1 MGRSKQAARRLGA
14 AAQAAFSS
22 PKAIMEVAAGL
33 GLGGEARPDDDVAKA
48 LAPFLH
54 CDVLL
59 RSNCHHSG
67 PRDRIA
73 FGGDRTGVPAEQARP
88 PAALV
93 CRLQNGGVLCRR
105 ERMPEPDLT
114 VAVVDPNPARAAI
127 LEEGLRGA
135 GVRNVVVIPDTAG
148 LLYRLSE
155 VDADV
160 VVIDLESPSR
170 DLLEQLFHV
179 SRLVE
184 RPVAMFVDQSD
195 ASMMQAAVDAGISAY
210 VVDGLQS
217 DRVKSIVDVAIL
229 RFNAFARLQREL
241 EDTKSELAA
250 RKTIERAKGLLMK
263 AKNLTEEEAYALL
276 RRKAMNEKRKIADI
290 AQALVTS
297 AELLQ

>member
-1 MGRSKQAARRLGA
+1 
-14 AAQAAFSS
+14 
-22 PKAIMEVAAGL
+22 
-33 GLGGEARPDDDVAKA
+33 
-48 LAPFLH
+48 
-54 CDVLL
+54 
-59 RSNCHHSG
+59 
-67 PRDRIA
+67 
-73 FGGDRTGVPAEQARP
+73 
-88 PAALV
+88 
-93 CRLQNGGVLCRR
+93 
-105 ERMPEPDLT
+105 MPEPDLT